1 MRATRTARSEGK
13 PGVGLGLLGAPFSAS
28 AGPASAVARAPH
40 PATTGAATYPVR
52 SSIPRALVVGTTPDY
67 VDLLERAHPGRCLF
81 LTDRE
86 LRAAAREPA
95 PPSGGE
101 IICSLADAGAVRG
114 AVAAHL
120 RRHRMRLDGIACFD
134 CESMPLAAALGKELG
149 LDYPSAATIA
159 GVRNK
164 HAATRRWRQVGLPSP
179 RAALVGSEAQ
189 LAAFCRRIEGPVVLK
204 PVSGSGSELV
214 FACHNRAEARDAF
227 GILRSRLACHAAA
240 RMYAPFGCGEQGIDP
255 RRVFVAEELI
265 EGVELSCDF
274 VVEDGGARIIRVC
287 RKIARAGEPL
297 GTVNAYVIAPQLPEG
312 VTLDGLGSQLAAAAA
327 ALGVVRAICVVDIV
341 VRDREMV
348 MLELAPR
355 PAGDCLPALIRASSG
370 LDILG
375 LALDFAAGGS
385 PPIPDAGERLVA
397 LRLLATAAGTIRR
410 LDASVLRA
418 DPRVHEL
425 HLERRAGDHVLL
437 PPESCDR
444 RLLGHAIFA
453 PRAGVSIERQCEEL
467 RAGLVVD
474 IDPVGREAAR
484 ES

>member
-13 PGVGLGLLGAPFSAS
+13 PGVSLGTGAHFSAS
-28 AGPASAVARAPH
+28 AAPASVVARAPRS
-40 PATTGAATYPVR
+40 ATTGDATHPVR
-52 SSIPRALVVGTTPDY
+52 SSIPRILVVGTTPDY
-67 VDLLERAHPGRCLF
+67 IDLLERAHPGRCLF
-81 LTDRE
+81 LTDHE

-149 LDYPSAATIA
+149 LDYPAAATIA

-164 HAATRRWRQVGLPSP
+164 HAATQRWRQAGLPSP

-189 LAAFCRRIEGPVVLK
+189 LAAFCRRIAGPIVLK

-214 FACHNRAEARDAF
+214 FACRDQAEARDAF
-227 GILRSRLACHAAA
+227 GILRSRLASHADA
-240 RMYAPFGCGEQGIDP
+240 RMYAPVGRGEQGIDP

-274 VVEDGGARIIRVC
+274 VVEPGGVRIIRVC
-287 RKIARAGEPL
+287 RKIAGAGEPL

-312 VTLDGLGSQLAAAAA
+312 VTLDGLRSQLAAAAA
-327 ALGVVRAICVVDIV
+327 ALGIVRAICVVDIV
-341 VRDREMV
+341 VRDGEMV

-370 LDILG
+370 LDVLG

-397 LRLLATAAGTIRR
+397 LRLLATVAGTITR
-410 LDASVLRA
+410 LDAAALRA
-418 DPRVHEL
+418 DPRVREL
-425 HLERRAGDHVLL
+425 HLERRAGDGVLL
-437 PPESCDR
+437 PPESYDR

-453 PRAGVSIERQCEEL
+453 PRTGASIESQCDEL
-467 RAGLVVD
+467 AGRLVVE
-474 IDPVGREAAR
+474 IDPAGREAAA
-484 ES
+484 EA